1 MAEISAF
8 CGELR
13 VLRCPGFYRLVL
25 HALPLVRLSHR
36 YRGTMKKYYVS
47 RNNTKWEYEWTSTR
61 RPVTNPV
68 TGRRTSTRRP
78 VTAWI
83 AMRKGVTGKEFTL
96 TSWKTEIAKCR
107 RARTTRT
114 LCKRRTGEDIPRAPK
129 FGRIDNSRAQ
139 SFNWDLWIKKHSP
152 IRCHGARFGSWK
164 IRDETKLLGTWKP
177 KVIYTD
183 NSLEFGINLWSWP
196 WNYSKVYV
204 DTLPFKKIWDCW
216 IAVCWTEVKSFALLL
231 QSTNKRSKICWKR
244 RKPSVQNLMGLLNS
258 GTLNRGRNLCVTD
271 AIDHSTVDGFHDE
284 LQLSAK
290 NTNGK
295 ALRRISWVKEFYLV
309 RWKEHHSIFV
319 FDLLKFHHFGSTA
332 LPETLS
338 EYVWYAEGEV
348 WKGTLIGSRPWAGGQ
363 NRRVRIPQCKTQ
375 REGDNLAQFGNSS
388 KNRRW
393 TIETFWRR
401 SGENIHL
408 DRGQRTQNEEK
419 FQKTFLEKF
428 HQPPKQEVIAHQH
441 IPFRDQSYP
450 HQNCFEKYLGK
461 LVMNFFNKQTYA
473 VYYRLNKL
481 LLWFSVYQQ
490 VLPQAC
496 PLQHPWHLH
505 DRNLIILR
513 PPQARLLHQ
522 SWHLQLCQATV
533 WLDKNGETCV
543 G

>member
-1 MAEISAF
+1 MSEQAQGDLLQTQSQDDEPAR
-8 CGELR
+8 GDPLPPELPWGK
-13 VLRCPGFYRLVL
+13 VLQEKKNS
-25 HALPLVRLSHR
+25 HSLPERPQL
-36 YRGTMKKYYVS
+36 
-47 RNNTKWEYEWTSTR
+47 RNAGGPE
-61 RPVTNPV
+61 
-68 TGRRTSTRRP
+68 
-78 VTAWI
+78 
-83 AMRKGVTGKEFTL
+83 L
-96 TSWKTEIAKCR
+96 
-107 RARTTRT
+107 TRT
-114 LCKRRTGEDIPRAPK
+114 LCKRRTGEDIPRAAK

-139 SFNWDLWIKKHSP
+139 SFTWDLWIKKHSP

-164 IRDETKLLGTWKP
+164 IRDDTKLLGTWKP

-183 NSLEFGINLWSWP
+183 ISLEFGINLWSWP

-216 IAVCWTEVKSFALLL
+216 IAVCWIGVKSFALLL
-231 QSTNKRSKICWKR
+231 QSTNQRSKICWKR
-244 RKPSVQNLMGLLNS
+244 RKPTVQNLMGLLNS
-258 GTLNRGRNLCVTD
+258 GTLNRGRNFCVTD

-290 NTNGK
+290 NTYGK

-319 FDLLKFHHFGSTA
+319 SDLLKFHHFGSTA

-363 NRRVRIPQCKTQ
+363 NRRARIPQCKTQ

-401 SGENIHL
+401 SGENIHF

-419 FQKTFLEKF
+419 FKKTFLEKF

-441 IPFRDQSYP
+441 SLYRDQSYP
-450 HQNCFEKYLGK
+450 HQNCFEKYFWETCHELLQQADLRRLLQVKQVAFMVLG
-461 LVMNFFNKQTYA
+461 LSTSSSSSLPSSTSMTPSRQELDHPTSSSSSSTSPTMTSSTVSSD
-473 VYYRLNKL
+473 
-481 LLWFSVYQQ
+481 SVAWQERWDLCGVDSYP
-490 VLPQAC
+490 VTASSK
-496 PLQHPWHLH
+496 
-505 DRNLIILR
+505 DVES
-513 PPQARLLHQ
+513 QARWDLWSSGTPEEELLAD
-522 SWHLQLCQATV
+522 SANQAVST
-533 WLDKNGETCV
+533 
-543 G
+543 